1 MLRIHC
7 GEVANGNS
15 IETRKIMI
23 QISAAFLTKETVA
36 VEKLMLL
43 PVYFITVFILS
54 WAIEKYYSTPL
65 NLKIRQSW
73 IRS

>member
-1 MLRIHC
+1 MVWIGQRSYEMYLFHLIVL
-7 GEVANGNS
+7 GLMEVVYFP
-15 IETRKIMI
+15 KD
-23 QISAAFLTKETVA
+23 TVA
-36 VEKLMLL
+36 AEKLMLL
-43 PVYFITVFILS
+43 PVYFIAVFILS